1 MTYLHP
7 TADLAPRVILVDDP
21 GRALALCQVL
31 CDPTPLMFNHARG
44 LWGYSGTGLD
54 GAPLTLQATG
64 IGGPSAAIVVGELAA
79 LGASRFVLVG
89 SARGVDGLLVVSAAI
104 AGDGTSRALGAG
116 DRVAPDAALLD
127 ALRSAGRVGEV
138 HSRDVL
144 RVDASGNLDT
154 TAHPDTTARTDT
166 TPYRD
171 PTRHPDT
178 TARTETAA
186 DLETAA
192 VLQAAARLALP
203 AAALLVGDGADDD
216 LVAAAGRAALTALA

>member
-1 MTYLHP
+1 MPYLQP

-21 GRALALCQVL
+21 GRALALAQVV

-64 IGGPSAAIVVGELAA
+64 IGGPSAAAVVGELAE
-79 LGASRFVLVG
+79 LGAQRFVLVG
-89 SARGVDGLLVVSAAI
+89 SAVGVSGLLVVSTAI

-116 DRVAPDAALLD
+116 ERVAPDGALLD
-127 ALRSAGRVGEV
+127 ALRGAGLPVGEI

-144 RVDASGNLDT
+144 GDEPG
-154 TAHPDTTARTDT
+154 
-166 TPYRD
+166 
-171 PTRHPDT
+171 
-178 TARTETAA
+178 

-192 VLQAAARLALP
+192 VLQGAARLGL
-203 AAALLVGDGADDD
+203 AAAAVLVGDGADDD
-216 LVAAAGRAALTALA
+216 LVSAAGQAALAALA